1 MKRYGDKIIAEVGN
15 VLSNGKSHAFAFKY
29 NENHEYTEEAIGDD
43 IKEVSGGYLIKGV
56 MHLSKKDATKK
67 YLISKLWTND
77 DQIAIILNKDRSDE
91 DAAMYEFMQKWRE
104 WFGNFLKGVGTEV
117 EQ

>member
-15 VLSNGKSHAFAFKY
+15 VLHNGKSYAFAFKY
-29 NENHEYTEEAIGDD
+29 NENLEYTEEAIGNDV
-43 IKEVSGGYLIKGV
+43 KEIGGGYLIKGV

-77 DQIAIILNKDRSDE
+77 DQIAIILNKDRDE
-91 DAAMYEFMQKWRE
+91 EDVICISLCKIGENGLAIF
-104 WFGNFLKGVGTEV
+104 
-117 EQ
+117 

>member
-15 VLSNGKSHAFAFKY
+15 VLSNGKSHALAFKY

-43 IKEVSGGYLIKGV
+43 IKGVSGGYLIKGV

-91 DAAMYEFMQKWRE
+91 DAAIFEFMQSWRE
-104 WFGNFLKGVGTEV
+104 WFSKFLNQLETYPK
-117 EQ
+117 

>member
-1 MKRYGDKIIAEVGN
+1 MKRYGSKIIAEVGN

-43 IKEVSGGYLIKGV
+43 IKEVSGGYLIRGV

-77 DQIAIILNKDRSDE
+77 DQIAIILNKERSDE
-91 DAAMYEFMQKWRE
+91 DAAMYEFMQEWRE
-104 WFGNFLKGVGTEV
+104 WFGGFLKGVGTTIE
-117 EQ
+117 

>member
-15 VLSNGKSHAFAFKY
+15 VLSNGKSYAFAFKY
-29 NENHEYTEEAIGDD
+29 NENHEYIEEAIGDD
-43 IKEVSGGYLIKGV
+43 IKEVRGGYLIKGV

-77 DQIAIILNKDRSDE
+77 DQIAIILNKDRSEE
-91 DAAMYEFMQKWRE
+91 DAAMYEFMQSWRE
-104 WFGNFLKGVGTEV
+104 WFGDFLKEVGTPTE
-117 EQ
+117 

>member
-1 MKRYGDKIIAEVGN
+1 M
-15 VLSNGKSHAFAFKY
+15 
-29 NENHEYTEEAIGDD
+29 
-43 IKEVSGGYLIKGV
+43 SGGYLIKGV

-77 DQIAIILNKDRSDE
+77 DQIAIILNKDRSEE
-91 DAAMYEFMQKWRE
+91 DAAMYEFMQSWRE